1 MLVEEYEADGTKIS
15 GKELEEAGV
24 SETYEI
30 KDGTVTYTL
39 EMKYAKNPI
48 VMEFELEDIG
58 NDTYNFNI
66 PGGRVTFASPVLN
79 GNTFSYYAGEG
90 EDAMKMVFKR
100 Q

>member
-1 MLVEEYEADGTKIS
+1 
-15 GKELEEAGV
+15 
-24 SETYEI
+24 
-30 KDGTVTYTL
+30 
-39 EMKYAKNPI
+39 
-48 VMEFELEDIG
+48 MEFELEDLG